1 MASASSKYW
10 KPGSFPDGEKGE
22 SMNEPLET
30 IRSERV
36 ESLRVIIYGDDDPSH
51 INTYETFPYTVRIG
65 GPWASRSEV
74 MTGECYS
81 GTLDESHVR
90 NAWTEYLDDE
100 KVIAYLKNE
109 HGAIDVEARQL
120 SRDGDRW
127 YLIATPDYVTRAMGI
142 TELNDEARAFIRH
155 SLEIDALTMAEWCE
169 GSVYRWELERERSG
183 KKVYDDDG
191 EEEPFTEWEEV
202 ESCGDYIGW
211 DHVETEAREAMALA
225 EEEIV
230 NER

>member
-1 MASASSKYW
+1 MH
-10 KPGSFPDGEKGE
+10 
-22 SMNEPLET
+22 EPLET
-30 IRSERV
+30 IKSERV
-36 ESLRVIIYGDDDPSH
+36 DCLRVHIYGDDNPSH
-51 INTYETFPYTVRIG
+51 LNDYETFPYTVRVG

-90 NAWTEYLDDE
+90 NAWMRLEDDE
-100 KVIAYLKNE
+100 QVARYLRWF

-127 YLIATPDYVTRAMGI
+127 YLIATPDYVVRTMGI
-142 TELNDEARAFIRH
+142 TELTTEARAFIRS
-155 SLEIDALTMAEWCE
+155 SLEIDALTMGEWCE

-202 ESCGDYIGW
+202 DSCGDYIGW

>member
-1 MASASSKYW
+1 MH
-10 KPGSFPDGEKGE
+10 
-22 SMNEPLET
+22 EPLET
-30 IRSERV
+30 IKSERV
-36 ESLRVIIYGDDDPSH
+36 ESLRVHIYGDDNPSH
-51 INTYETFPYTVRIG
+51 LNDYDTFPYTVRVSG
-65 GPWASRSEV
+65 RWSSSAEV
-74 MTGECYS
+74 MTGACYS
-81 GTLDESHVR
+81 GDLDESHVR
-90 NAWTEYLDDE
+90 WAWTEYLDDE
-100 KVIAYLKNE
+100 KVIAYLKKE

-127 YLIATPDYVTRAMGI
+127 YLIATPDFAARTMGI
-142 TELNDEARAFIRH
+142 TELTDQSRTFIRAA
-155 SLEIDALTMAEWCE
+155 LEIDALTMSEWCE
-169 GSVYRWELERERSG
+169 GSVYRWKLERERSG

-191 EEEPFTEWEEV
+191 EEEPFTEWEAI